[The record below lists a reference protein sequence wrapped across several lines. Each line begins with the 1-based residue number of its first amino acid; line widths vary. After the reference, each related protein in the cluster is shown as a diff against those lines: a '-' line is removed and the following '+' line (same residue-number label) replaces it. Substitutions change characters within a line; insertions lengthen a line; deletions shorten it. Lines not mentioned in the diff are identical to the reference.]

1 MNMNMNHMLMLTL
14 VATLS
19 FVQGQVAAQTDEAE
33 AEIVLTLERIADSFE
48 SGELGLLDEV
58 FAPGP
63 GVHII
68 EGAGVNHG
76 WAEYRDEHLRPEL
89 EAFKNLVYRYFAI
102 EPVVRG
108 ELAFAAFRYELSA
121 DLNGGPLNME
131 GRGTAV
137 LEQLEGR
144 WKIVHLHTSGRRN
157 Q

>member
-1 MNMNMNHMLMLTL
+1 MKHIRFFIL

-19 FVQGQVAAQTDEAE
+19 FAAGQVAAQAE
-33 AEIVLTLERIADSFE
+33 DATAEIRLTLERVAESFE
-48 SGELGLLDEV
+48 SGELDLLDDV

-89 EAFKNLVYRYFAI
+89 EAFENFEYRYFAI

-108 ELAFAAFRYELSA
+108 DMAFAAFRYELSA
-121 DLNGGPLNME
+121 ALNGSPLNME

-137 LEQLEGR
+137 LELLEGR
-144 WKIVHLHTSGRRN
+144 WKIVHLHTSGRRS

>member
-1 MNMNMNHMLMLTL
+1 MKQAIQIAL
-14 VATLS
+14 VVALS
-19 FVQGQVAAQTDEAE
+19 IVANQVTAQSDSTSEVRNLLEFVAAT
-33 AEIVLTLERIADSFE
+33 FE
-48 SGELGLLDEV
+48 SGDLNSLDEV

-76 WAEYRDEHLRPEL
+76 WAEYRDHHLRPEL
-89 EAFKNLVYRYFAI
+89 EAFENFEYRYFAI

-108 ELAFAAFRYELSA
+108 DMAFAAFRYELSA
-121 DLNGGPLNME
+121 DLNGSPLNIE

>member
-1 MNMNMNHMLMLTL
+1 MNHILMFTL

-19 FVQGQVAAQTDEAE
+19 FFAVQVAAQTDGAT
-33 AEIVLTLERIADSFE
+33 AEIRLTLERVAESFE
-48 SGELGLLDEV
+48 SGELDLLDDV

-76 WAEYRDEHLRPEL
+76 WAEYRDHHLRPEL
-89 EAFKNLVYRYFAI
+89 EAFENFEYRYFAI
-102 EPVVRG
+102 EPIVRG
-108 ELAFAAFRYELSA
+108 DMAFAAFRYELSA
-121 DLNGGPLNME
+121 GFNGRPLNIE

>member
-1 MNMNMNHMLMLTL
+1 MKHAIQIVFVAALTM
-14 VATLS
+14 VTN
-19 FVQGQVAAQTDEAE
+19 QVAAQSDSTSELRE
-33 AEIVLTLERIADSFE
+33 LLESVAATFE
-48 SGELGLLDEV
+48 SGDLNSLDGV

-76 WAEYRDEHLRPEL
+76 WAEYRDHHLRPEL
-89 EAFKNLVYRYFAI
+89 EAFEDFEYRYFAI

-108 ELAFAAFRYELSA
+108 DMAFAAFRYELSA
-121 DLNGGPLNME
+121 AIDGKPLNIE

-137 LEQLEGR
+137 LEQFEGS

>member
-1 MNMNMNHMLMLTL
+1 MKHIRFFIL

-19 FVQGQVAAQTDEAE
+19 FAAGQVAAQEEDTT
-33 AEIVLTLERIADSFE
+33 AEIRLTLERVAESFE
-48 SGELGLLDEV
+48 SGELDLLDDV

-89 EAFKNLVYRYFAI
+89 EAFENFEYRYFAI
-102 EPVVRG
+102 DPVVRG
-108 ELAFAAFRYELSA
+108 DMAFAAFRYELSA
-121 DLNGGPLNME
+121 ALNGSPLNME

-137 LEQLEGR
+137 LELLEGR
-144 WKIVHLHTSGRRN
+144 WKIVHLHTSGRRS

>member
-1 MNMNMNHMLMLTL
+1 MKHIRFFIL

-19 FVQGQVAAQTDEAE
+19 FAAGQVAAQEEDAT
-33 AEIVLTLERIADSFE
+33 AEIRLTLERVAESFE
-48 SGELGLLDEV
+48 SGELDLLDDV

-89 EAFKNLVYRYFAI
+89 EAFENFEYRYFAI

-108 ELAFAAFRYELSA
+108 DMAFAAFRYELSA
-121 DLNGGPLNME
+121 ALNGSPLNME

-137 LEQLEGR
+137 LELLEGR

>member
-1 MNMNMNHMLMLTL
+1 MNMNHMLMLTL

>member
-1 MNMNMNHMLMLTL
+1 MKHIRFFIL

-19 FVQGQVAAQTDEAE
+19 FAAGQVAAQEEDTT
-33 AEIVLTLERIADSFE
+33 AEIRLTLERVAESFE
-48 SGELGLLDEV
+48 SGELDLLDDV

-89 EAFKNLVYRYFAI
+89 EAFENFEYRYFAI

-108 ELAFAAFRYELSA
+108 DMAFAAFRYELSA
-121 DLNGGPLNME
+121 ALNGSPLNIE

-137 LEQLEGR
+137 LELLEGR
-144 WKIVHLHTSGRRN
+144 WKIVHLHTSGRRS

>member
-1 MNMNMNHMLMLTL
+1 MKHIRFFTL

-19 FVQGQVAAQTDEAE
+19 FVAGQVAAQADDAT
-33 AEIVLTLERIADSFE
+33 AEIRLALERVAESFE
-48 SGELGLLDEV
+48 SGELGLLDDV

-76 WAEYRDEHLRPEL
+76 WAEYRDHHLRPEL
-89 EAFKNLVYRYFAI
+89 EAFENFEYRYFAI

-108 ELAFAAFRYELSA
+108 DMAFAAFRYELSA
-121 DLNGGPLNME
+121 VMNDSPLNIE

-137 LEQLEGR
+137 LERLDGH
-144 WKIVHLHTSGRRN
+144 WKIVHMHTSGRRK

>member
-1 MNMNMNHMLMLTL
+1 MKHIRFFIL

-19 FVQGQVAAQTDEAE
+19 FAAGQVAAQEEDTT
-33 AEIVLTLERIADSFE
+33 AEIRLTLERVAESFE
-48 SGELGLLDEV
+48 SGELDLLDDV

-89 EAFKNLVYRYFAI
+89 EAFENFEYRYFAI

-108 ELAFAAFRYELSA
+108 DMAFAAFRYELSA
-121 DLNGGPLNME
+121 ALNGSPLNME

-137 LEQLEGR
+137 LELLEGR
-144 WKIVHLHTSGRRN
+144 WKIVHLHTSGRRS

>member
-1 MNMNMNHMLMLTL
+1 MKHTLLFTL
-14 VATLS
+14 VVTLS
-19 FVQGQVAAQTDEAE
+19 LVVTQVVAQTDDATAE
-33 AEIVLTLERIADSFE
+33 VRLALERVADSFE
-48 SGELGLLDEV
+48 SGELGLLDDV

-76 WAEYRDEHLRPEL
+76 WAEYRDHHLRPKL
-89 EAFKNLVYRYFAI
+89 DAFENFDYRYFAI

-108 ELAFAAFRYELSA
+108 DMAFAAFRYELRA
-121 DLNGGPLNME
+121 DLNGSPLSIE

>member
-1 MNMNMNHMLMLTL
+1 MKHIRFFIL

-19 FVQGQVAAQTDEAE
+19 FAAGQVAAQEEDAT
-33 AEIVLTLERIADSFE
+33 AEIRLTLERVAESFE
-48 SGELGLLDEV
+48 SGELDLLDDV

-89 EAFKNLVYRYFAI
+89 EAFENFEYRYFAI

-108 ELAFAAFRYELSA
+108 DMAFAAFRYELSA
-121 DLNGGPLNME
+121 ALNGSPLNME

-137 LEQLEGR
+137 LELLEGR
-144 WKIVHLHTSGRRN
+144 WKIVHLHTSGRRS

>member
-1 MNMNMNHMLMLTL
+1 MKHIRFFIL

-19 FVQGQVAAQTDEAE
+19 FAAGQVAAQAE
-33 AEIVLTLERIADSFE
+33 DATAEIRLTLERVAESFE
-48 SGELGLLDEV
+48 SDELDLLDDV

-89 EAFKNLVYRYFAI
+89 EAFENFEYRYFAI

-108 ELAFAAFRYELSA
+108 DMAFAAFRYELSA
-121 DLNGGPLNME
+121 ALNGSPLNME

-137 LEQLEGR
+137 LELLEGR
-144 WKIVHLHTSGRRN
+144 WKIVHLHTSGRRS

>member
-1 MNMNMNHMLMLTL
+1 MNHITFFTL

-19 FVQGQVAAQTDEAE
+19 FVAGQVAAQTDGAT
-33 AEIVLTLERIADSFE
+33 AEIRSTLERVAESFE
-48 SGELGLLDEV
+48 SGELGLLDDV

-76 WAEYRDEHLRPEL
+76 WVEYRDHHLRPEL
-89 EAFKNLVYRYFAI
+89 EAFENFEYRYFAI

-108 ELAFAAFRYELSA
+108 DMAFAAFRYELSA
-121 DLNGGPLNME
+121 AIDGSQLNIE
-131 GRGTAV
+131 GRGTVV
-137 LEQLEGR
+137 LEQLEGH
-144 WKIVHLHTSGRRN
+144 WKIAHLHTSGRRN

>member
-1 MNMNMNHMLMLTL
+1 MKHIRFFIL

-19 FVQGQVAAQTDEAE
+19 FAAGQVAAQEEDTT
-33 AEIVLTLERIADSFE
+33 AEIRLTLERVAESFE
-48 SGELGLLDEV
+48 SGELDLLDDV

-89 EAFKNLVYRYFAI
+89 EAFENFEYRYFAI

-108 ELAFAAFRYELSA
+108 DMAFAAFRYELSA
-121 DLNGGPLNME
+121 ALNGSPLNME

-137 LEQLEGR
+137 LELLEGR